1 MASSTRDHQS
11 RGGRSEREERGRT
24 TRRNSNRRRSP
35 SVPERMCATPVDE
48 RDLEPSHRN
57 DPGRHPSRSPER
69 ERSSNNQGE
78 TARSS
83 DRERSHNQRNS
94 SATESGGRA
103 SRRNTGEVSYLS
115 LENESRETLPPPYA
129 TLPPPGENR
138 IPIVL
143 RRQDTNPP
151 PYATTAP
158 SGSENRIP
166 IVLRRPHSSPL
177 LPNADPLSPWQRNRT
192 PPMARQYTLP
202 FRPHNRPDSR
212 NYNIRIPEFIPY
224 ANQRGNPNFEPARL
238 PQFGM
243 RYNLNYPV
251 NRYQNTFSHHYYTS
265 LYPQEMR
272 SRCSRQPPIPV
283 MPPMSPMPPM
293 RRMRSM
299 SPTRPISP
307 IFTMRHRD
315 LLSRTSS
322 DWPPW
327 SSSESEKSRDARR
340 CVIQ

>member
-143 RRQDTNPP
+143 RR
-151 PYATTAP
+151 
-158 SGSENRIP
+158 
-166 IVLRRPHSSPL
+166 PHSSPL

-224 ANQRGNPNFEPARL
+224 ANQRGNPNFEPARIH
-238 PQFGM
+238 QSGM
-243 RYNLNYPV
+243 GHNLNYPV
-251 NRYQNTFSHHYYTS
+251 NRYQN
-265 LYPQEMR
+265 R
-272 SRCSRQPPIPV
+272 SG
-283 MPPMSPMPPM
+283 
-293 RRMRSM
+293 
-299 SPTRPISP
+299 
-307 IFTMRHRD
+307 
-315 LLSRTSS
+315 
-322 DWPPW
+322 
-327 SSSESEKSRDARR
+327 
-340 CVIQ
+340 